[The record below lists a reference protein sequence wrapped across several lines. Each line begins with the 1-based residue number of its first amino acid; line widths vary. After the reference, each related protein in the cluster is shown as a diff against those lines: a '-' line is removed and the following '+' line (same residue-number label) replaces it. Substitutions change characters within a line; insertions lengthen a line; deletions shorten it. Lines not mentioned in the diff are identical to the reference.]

1 MLHSSTTSI
10 LFPPFHSFIPSFL
23 HPFILS
29 ILSRCSLLLTPH
41 FSLRSC
47 ALDPLSFTDTRTL
60 LHSCPLTTIITTNT
74 TTTTITTK
82 TVLLSILLLLLHLL
96 IHSLTLLSDTLTRA
110 PRPHMVVVVV
120 VLVVIVVVVFCR
132 YCGSLALHSLHVPL
146 SPLLPFFHYRICPVL
161 HLQHPAVIISLS
173 LIIILLLHIL
183 ASDIHI

>member
-1 MLHSSTTSI
+1 MDDSGMVRVLI
-10 LFPPFHSFIPSFL
+10 L

-120 VLVVIVVVVFCR
+120 VLVVIVVVVFVVIVVA
-132 YCGSLALHSLHVPL
+132 SLYTLYMFPF
-146 SPLLPFFHYRICPVL
+146 LPF
-161 HLQHPAVIISLS
+161 SLS
-173 LIIILLLHIL
+173 SIIAFVQSCIYNIPL
-183 ASDIHI
+183 